1 MSTLLAKLFGSK
13 FLIRIWK
20 LFILNPEKNFS
31 AAEICKKVRG
41 GNRSVSPL
49 VKRLASV
56 KFLTARSIK
65 GQKRYQLNPRFL
77 YLPEIK
83 KLALKEVPLADNAI
97 SDTLKKI
104 SEVRFAAVGGV
115 LVGDKKGSVDLL
127 AVSNKIRRARFKKII
142 QGLEAEIGQEINFTL
157 MDEKE
162 FEYRF
167 DLYDKFIM
175 AMLEEPNVIVI
186 DKLKL
191 REKDALGA
199 REA

>member
-1 MSTLLAKLFGSK
+1 MSTLAKLFGSK

-20 LFILNPEKNFS
+20 LFILNPDKNFS
-31 AAEICKKVRG
+31 VTEICNKTRG
-41 GNRSVSPL
+41 KNSLVFPA
-49 VKRLASV
+49 VKRLFSI
-56 KFLTARSIK
+56 KFLIARTAK
-65 GQKRYQLNPRFL
+65 NQKRYQLNSNFL

-83 KLALKEVPLADNAI
+83 KLVMKEVPLLDNTVTDAI
-97 SDTLKKI
+97 KKI
-104 SEVRFAAVGGV
+104 KEVRFASVGGV
-115 LVGDKKGSVDLL
+115 LVGDKKSSVDLL
-127 AVSNKIRRARFKKII
+127 AVSDKLNRTKFRKII

-162 FEYRF
+162 FAYRF

-175 AMLEEPNVIVI
+175 AMLEEPNVVVV

-191 REKDALGA
+191 GNKDKYVM

>member
-1 MSTLLAKLFGSK
+1 MSTLAKLFGSK

-31 AAEICKKVRG
+31 AAEIQKKTKGKNSLVFP
-41 GNRSVSPL
+41 V
-49 VKRLASV
+49 VKRLFSI
-56 KFLTARSIK
+56 KFLIARTVK
-65 GQKRYQLNPRFL
+65 NQKRYQLNPNFL

-83 KLALKEVPLADNAI
+83 KLVMKEVPLLDNAVADAI
-97 SDTLKKI
+97 KKI
-104 SEVRFAAVGGV
+104 KEVRFASVGGV

-127 AVSNKIRRARFKKII
+127 AVSDKLNRAKFRKIV
-142 QGLEAEIGQEINFTL
+142 QSLEAEIGQEINFTL

-162 FEYRF
+162 FAYRF

-175 AMLEEPNVIVI
+175 AMLEEPSVVVV

-191 REKDALGA
+191 GNKDKYVM